1 MNLTK
6 LLVFCG
12 IVLVVEQIMTS
23 FPVPGEIL
31 ISPLQDSMLGL
42 IRKDKLHRASNLEHS
57 SKHVQ
62 GHSTLLAE
70 KSVSMQ
76 ANREKKTKLGGRSER
91 QTEMKH
97 GIGCH
102 FENDMTIP
110 EKTTSN
116 KEAPEGKDFLSNGLN
131 DMPISDS
138 ACDAGDSLKVISQ
151 PSEVS
156 RGVNKNEVKGRLC
169 VSELVK
175 EESLESISGQDY
187 CRNGKKNS
195 RSGSVEKV
203 WEHSVTNSHK
213 DATGNLSGDSKSK
226 SNKISVSSK
235 AYSDVSKC
243 KEELDLQKQSVGE
256 KSIVHEQDERNM
268 PLKKEKPT
276 FEGKNKSKEML
287 GNGKHAAVLAK
298 ESLRVEMG
306 AFLEDKKNTTCGVNP
321 CSSKMQKQKSNY
333 NSKGKDN
340 NSGPFRGKHFEQTD
354 NKLDSR
360 DRPLSDRPKDA
371 YLDDVEVERKV
382 ILDKPKEPL
391 SGKKV
396 DNRSMAEASLK
407 DATNAC
413 PPIMENGLASQMVP
427 APVAPVVIEED
438 WVCCDSCQKWRLLP
452 FGTKPEQL
460 PEKWLCSM
468 LNWL

>member
-1 MNLTK
+1 MDLTK
-6 LLVFCG
+6 LFVFCG
-12 IVLVVEQIMTS
+12 IVLVFEQVMTS

-42 IRKDKLHRASNLEHS
+42 IRKDKLHRASNQEDGQEHS
-57 SKHVQ
+57 S
-62 GHSTLLAE
+62 LLAE
-70 KSVSMQ
+70 KSVSMWP
-76 ANREKKTKLGGRSER
+76 NRKVLKEKKTKLGGRSER

-97 GIGCH
+97 EIGCH

-110 EKTTSN
+110 EKTTSK

-131 DMPISDS
+131 GMTISDS
-138 ACDAGDSLKVISQ
+138 ACDASDSLKVISR

-156 RGVNKNEVKGRLC
+156 RRVNKNEVKGRLC

-187 CRNGKKNS
+187 CRNEKKNS
-195 RSGSVEKV
+195 RGGSVEKV
-203 WEHSVTNSHK
+203 WEHRVTNSHK
-213 DATGNLSGDSKSK
+213 DATGNLSDDSKSK

-243 KEELDLQKQSVGE
+243 KEEQGLQRQSVGE
-256 KSIVHEQDERNM
+256 KSIVHEQDERNVH
-268 PLKKEKPT
+268 LKKERPSL
-276 FEGKNKSKEML
+276 EGKNKSKEIL
-287 GNGKHAAVLAK
+287 ANGKHAAVLAK

-306 AFLEDKKNTTCGVNP
+306 AFLEDKSTTCGVNP
-321 CSSKMQKQKSNY
+321 CSSKMQRHKSN
-333 NSKGKDN
+333 NDSKGKVN
-340 NSGPFRGKHFEQTD
+340 NRDPFRGKHLEQTD
-354 NKLDSR
+354 NKSYPR

-382 ILDKPKEPL
+382 ILDRPKEPI

-396 DNRSMAEASLK
+396 DNRSMSEASSK

-413 PPIMENGLASQMVP
+413 LPIMENGLASQMVP
-427 APVAPVVIEED
+427 ATVAPVVIEED